1 MPLVRVVYYM
11 SLQTSPGVPALTA
24 AALAVAA
31 LPASTSNLRTNPTAF
46 AMNSNFE
53 QSFDSGIHGE
63 NTALRLTDNER
74 IAEQATFETFFRA
87 TYPRMV
93 RLATMM
99 VGSPSAAEDLTQDA
113 YAKLYARFAKVDD
126 PHAYLRTAVV
136 NGCRGSFR
144 RRVVADRFL
153 PLLVTDAATTDHDSL
168 LSILDRLPARQKAAI
183 VLKFCDRCSEA
194 EIAETLGCRP
204 GTVKSLLS
212 RGLETLRQE
221 QAND

>member
-1 MPLVRVVYYM
+1 MPTLRVDSCM
-11 SLQTSPGVPALTA
+11 SPQTSVGFPALIATIDPAPTA
-24 AALAVAA
+24 
-31 LPASTSNLRTNPTAF
+31 PSSTSAKRTKPFTMNSALEQSLETGPAF
-46 AMNSNFE
+46 ATSAPFV
-53 QSFDSGIHGE
+53 DSE
-63 NTALRLTDNER
+63 RRAERTD
-74 IAEQATFETFFRA
+74 FETFFRA

-99 VGSPSAAEDLTQDA
+99 VGSPSNAEDLTQEA
-113 YAKLYARFAKVDD
+113 YAKLYARFAKIDD

-183 VLKFCDRCSEA
+183 ILKFCDRCSEA

-212 RGLETLRQE
+212 RGLETLRKE

>member
-1 MPLVRVVYYM
+1 MNSAFERPFE
-11 SLQTSPGVPALTA
+11 A
-24 AALAVAA
+24 
-31 LPASTSNLRTNPTAF
+31 NPTTSSVSPVSAVSAPF
-46 AMNSNFE
+46 
-53 QSFDSGIHGE
+53 
-63 NTALRLTDNER
+63 LTDGER
-74 IAEQATFETFFRA
+74 AAERADFDTFFRA

-113 YAKLYARFAKVDD
+113 YTKLYARFIKVDD

-144 RRVVADRFL
+144 KRVISDRFL
-153 PLLVTDAATTDHDSL
+153 PLLVTDAATTDHDPL

-183 VLKFCDRCSEA
+183 ILKFCDRCSEA
-194 EIAETLGCRP
+194 EIAQTLGCRP

-212 RGLETLRQE
+212 RGLDTLRQE
-221 QAND
+221 QAHDR

>member
-1 MPLVRVVYYM
+1 MSPETMPN
-11 SLQTSPGVPALTA
+11 VPALTA

-31 LPASTSNLRTNPTAF
+31 VPNSTPTSTPIAIPTSTSNLRAKSTQFT
-46 AMNSNFE
+46 MNSAFE
-53 QSFDSGIHGE
+53 AGS
-63 NTALRLTDNER
+63 NCAATAPFSNEIDRLAER
-74 IAEQATFETFFRA
+74 ATFESFFRA

-113 YAKLYARFAKVDD
+113 YTKLYARFAKVDD

-168 LSILDRLPARQKAAI
+168 LSILDWLPARQKAAI
-183 VLKFCDRCSEA
+183 ILKFCDRCSEA
-194 EIAETLGCRP
+194 EIAQTLGCRP

>member
-1 MPLVRVVYYM
+1 M
-11 SLQTSPGVPALTA
+11 SPEASSNVPALTA

-31 LPASTSNLRTNPTAF
+31 KPTSTITPITRTKPF
-46 AMNSNFE
+46 AMNSAFE
-53 QSFDSGIHGE
+53 RSFEAGSAISIPGSPL
-63 NTALRLTDNER
+63 TLLTDTER
-74 IAEQATFETFFRA
+74 VAERADFDTFFRA

-99 VGSPSAAEDLTQDA
+99 VGSISAAEDLTQDA
-113 YAKLYARFAKVDD
+113 YTKLYARFAKVDD

-144 RRVVADRFL
+144 KRVISDRFL
-153 PLLVTDAATTDHDSL
+153 PLLATDAATTDHDPL

-183 VLKFCDRCSEA
+183 ILKFCDRCSGA
-194 EIAETLGCRP
+194 EIAQTLGCRP

-212 RGLETLRQE
+212 RGLDTLRQE
-221 QAND
+221 QAHDR

>member
-1 MPLVRVVYYM
+1 
-11 SLQTSPGVPALTA
+11 
-24 AALAVAA
+24 
-31 LPASTSNLRTNPTAF
+31 
-46 AMNSNFE
+46 MNSNFE
-53 QSFDSGIHGE
+53 QSFDSGIHSE
-63 NTALRLTDNER
+63 TTPLLLTDNER
-74 IAEQATFETFFRA
+74 VAERATFETFFRA

-221 QAND
+221 QAHD